1 MRVRRTP
8 IICTKRTVPRIRRL
22 NDLPKGI
29 SGIAMFILIV
39 VAIPLLSITTI
50 STSFSKQGIGILPN
64 ANALPLSTGDDAL
77 DFTVTPDSVPKERS
91 NKEEIKDLF
100 SQAPSSFL
108 PSSDNQMLDRDK
120 PLPANFDLNR
130 PLAEI
135 KRGHGDEI
143 PNQYIVVLKNNFPT
157 TPSETASEARLSGA
171 AILNVYDRVL
181 KGFSIKVP
189 NERVLEAIQRNPN
202 VEYIEQDMQVQTF
215 AQLLPRG
222 VNRVDGDLSSTISG
236 NGAGSVNTDI
246 AIIDTGIQLSHP
258 DLNVYRQKTFVLGTS
273 SANDDNGHGTHV
285 AGIAAAKDN
294 SIGVAGVAPGARL
307 WAVKVLGSSGSGSIS
322 TIIKGIDYVTQNAAQ
337 VDIANLSL
345 GCECASTSLNTAIS
359 NSVRAGI
366 AYVAA
371 AGNSGKNAASF
382 SPANHP
388 SVIAVSAIVD
398 TDGKCGGKGISTS
411 YGADDRFASFSNYGS
426 VVDLAAPG
434 VSIYSTYKGGTY
446 ATLSGTSMAAPHV
459 AGAAALYDATHPGA
473 SPSAIANSLKSTGSK
488 PSTICD
494 GRGHGYFSGDRDI
507 YREPL
512 LYVNPY

>member
-1 MRVRRTP
+1 LKDAP
-8 IICTKRTVPRIRRL
+8 NRI
-22 NDLPKGI
+22 G
-29 SGIAMFILIV
+29 GIALFILIIV
-39 VAIPLLSITTI
+39 SIPLLSITTI
-50 STSFSKQGIGILPN
+50 SSSLFKQSIGTIPN
-64 ANALPLSTGDDAL
+64 ANALPLQLGDDAL
-77 DFTVTPDSVPKERS
+77 DYPVKADSLIGDIFD
-91 NKEEIKDLF
+91 KEEVKEDF
-100 SQAPSSFL
+100 EQSPSSFL
-108 PSSDNQMLDRDK
+108 PSSNNEKLDTDK
-120 PLPANFDLNR
+120 SPPPQTNSDLNL
-130 PLAEI
+130 PSAEI
-135 KRGHGDEI
+135 MRGHGDAI
-143 PNQYIVVLKNNFPT
+143 PNQYIVVLKNNFPII
-157 TPSETASEARLSGA
+157 PSEAASEAKNSGA
-171 AILNVYDRVL
+171 AVLNVYDRVL

-202 VEYIEQDMQVQTF
+202 VAYIEQDMRVQAF

-222 VNRVDGDLSSTISG
+222 VNRVDGDLSSTVSG

-258 DLNVYRQKTFVLGTS
+258 DLNVYRQITFVSGTS

-294 SIGVAGVAPGARL
+294 SIGVAGVAPGAKL
-307 WAVKVLGSSGSGSIS
+307 WAVKVLDSSGSGSIS
-322 TIIKGIDYVTQNAAQ
+322 NIIKGIEYVTRNYLYI
-337 VDIANLSL
+337 DIVNMSL
-345 GCECASTSLNTAIS
+345 GCECTSSSLNTAIT
-359 NSVRAGI
+359 NSVKAGI
-366 AYVAA
+366 TYVVA
-371 AGNSGKNAASF
+371 AGNNGKNAASF

-388 SVIAVSAIVD
+388 SVIAVSAIAD
-398 TDGKCGGKGISTS
+398 SDGKCGGKGIPTS

-426 VVDLAAPG
+426 VVDMAAPG

-494 GRGHGYFSGDRDI
+494 GKGHGYFSGDRDI